1 MESHMPQTA
10 SAIYENGVLR
20 PTSRLID
27 LREGQ
32 QVQITVQVLEDL
44 PAEDTARRRVE
55 LLRRLEDAGA
65 LAHFPLS
72 AEPPPADWQPL
83 TIEGEPLSETI
94 LKMRGEK

>member
-1 MESHMPQTA
+1 MELYMTQTA

-20 PTSRLID
+20 PTSLLFD

-32 QVQITVQVLEDL
+32 QVQITVQVLEEL
-44 PAEDTARRRVE
+44 TAEETARRWAE
-55 LLRRLEDAGA
+55 LLRLMEADGA
-65 LAHFPLS
+65 LAHFPRPS
-72 AEPPPADWQPL
+72 EPPLADWQPL

>member
-1 MESHMPQTA
+1 MPRTA

-20 PTSRLID
+20 PTSLLPE

-32 QVQITVQVLEDL
+32 QVLITVELLEEL
-44 PAEDTARRRVE
+44 TVEETAQRRTE
-55 LLRRLEDAGA
+55 LLRRMEAAGA
-65 LAHFPLS
+65 LAHFPPP